1 MGMNTTLCSYVLRL
15 YQGSREC
22 SATRFTDWALE
33 QSRELLHFDSAL
45 WATGFAGV
53 SINSVHLYNLPPEIV
68 QEWEAHRKNDSLLNS
83 LVEGISEHTLNICNI
98 TRTKKDGTAS
108 SKICKAHCDKFGIR
122 HALCTSTQDR
132 TTKIQNYICFYR
144 SPGSKGFTEKERK
157 LKDFL
162 TPHLVEARNINL
174 IAYFNLYKEGLY
186 LSAVCDRF
194 GMLHQSEQGFIDLLR
209 LEWPAIKLPYLPA
222 DISDQV
228 IRKPGYVYEG
238 KHVALKSAPL
248 GDLIHIQARK
258 ESRMVEL
265 SSRERMITKYLVS
278 GHTYKQIATTLNIS
292 PSTVTKHV
300 NSIYKKTGAKNKTQL
315 AKLIGMKNKVTEKT
329 N

>member
-1 MGMNTTLCSYVLRL
+1 MNTALCSYVLRL

-22 SATRFTDWALE
+22 SATHFTDWALE
-33 QSRELLHFDSAL
+33 QSRELVHFDSAL

-53 SINSVHLYNLPPEIV
+53 SINSVHLYNLPPEII
-68 QEWEAHRKNDSLLNS
+68 QEWEAYRKNDSLLNS
-83 LVEGISEHTLNICNI
+83 LVEGISEHTINLCNI
-98 TRTKKDGTAS
+98 TRAKKDGAAS
-108 SKICKAHCDKFGIR
+108 SKICKTHCDKFGIR

-132 TTKIQNYICFYR
+132 TTRIQNYICFYR
-144 SPGSKGFTEKERK
+144 APGNKAFTEKERK

-174 IAYFNLYKEGLY
+174 IAYFNLYKEGPY

-209 LEWPAIKLPYLPA
+209 LEWPGIKLPYLPV
-222 DISDQV
+222 DIVDHV
-228 IRKPGYVYEG
+228 TRKSNYVHEG
-238 KHVALKSAPL
+238 KHIALKSAPL
-248 GDLIHIQARK
+248 GDLIHVQARK
-258 ESRMVEL
+258 ESRMTEL
-265 SSRERMITKYLVS
+265 SSRERMITKHLVS
-278 GHTYKQIATTLNIS
+278 GHTYKQIASTLNIS

-315 AKLIGMKNKVTEKT
+315 AKLIGMKNTAAEKT
-329 N
+329 S